1 MSLGSRQAGRTNDNE
16 GWRILTIRR
25 HAMTQEGEMGFPAMA
40 ELLLPAVLAALM
52 VAAAISDARR
62 YIIPNWLCLAV
73 AGGWLILMLTEYAL
87 ADGGARLYGDVWR
100 QSWSAVLVAGLVF
113 AGATGL
119 FAAGVMGG
127 GDVKLL
133 GAVALWAGPQLVIM
147 FLFITSLVGGGVSL
161 GVLAREKARANA
173 TTSPIVNTLSSTMS
187 APKVPYGLGIAA
199 GGLYVAWVLGLRA
212 GLIG

>member
-1 MSLGSRQAGRTNDNE
+1 
-16 GWRILTIRR
+16 
-25 HAMTQEGEMGFPAMA
+25 MGIPAMA
-40 ELLLPAVLAALM
+40 EMLLPAVLAGLM
-52 VAAAISDARR
+52 VTAAIGDARH

-73 AGGWLILMLTEYAL
+73 VAAWILLMLTEYTL
-87 ADGGARLYGDVWR
+87 AEGGARLYGDVWR

-161 GVLAREKARANA
+161 GVLMREKTRIKA

-199 GGLYVAWVLGLRA
+199 GGLYVAWVLGARA